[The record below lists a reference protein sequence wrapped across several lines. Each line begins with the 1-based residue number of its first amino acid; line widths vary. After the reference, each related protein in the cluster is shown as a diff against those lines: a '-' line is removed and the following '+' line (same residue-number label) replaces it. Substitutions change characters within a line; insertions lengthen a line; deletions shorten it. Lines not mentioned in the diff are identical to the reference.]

1 MRHFTVRNNMRSQT
15 KMRTVA
21 KDLVRKP
28 FATDLKG
35 FTILIEVLIPVGDG
49 LNSHECMAFRI
60 WKPRISVSSIISP
73 DEA

>member
-1 MRHFTVRNNMRSQT
+1 MRHFTVRNTRSQT

-49 LNSHECMAFRI
+49 LNSHECMAF
-60 WKPRISVSSIISP
+60 
-73 DEA
+73 